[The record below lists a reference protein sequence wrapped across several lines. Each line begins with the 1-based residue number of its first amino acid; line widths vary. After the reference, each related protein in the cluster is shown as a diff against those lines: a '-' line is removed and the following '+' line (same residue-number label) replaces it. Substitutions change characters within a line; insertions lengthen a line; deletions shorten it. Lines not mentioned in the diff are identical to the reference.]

1 MSSIKKVVIII
12 LSIIVLLIIFMLFN
26 INNNLLYKKEKSSTT
41 QKYNETDWKSM
52 KFKLNKD
59 VLSINSKYKDFNNY
73 NWYINFEKM
82 GYKNGYKIDA
92 NSKTMMTLK
101 LNNKYYYD
109 LEVIV
114 GLLND
119 SSKKMDAK
127 ESKVWAIYVNN
138 YNKKTPINF
147 TLPSNITNGVNFET
161 IKNAYGNP
169 NNIITEKDY
178 KIYVYMHE
186 YKIQLRLFV
195 YNNLGLQA
203 FEYKNY

>member
-12 LSIIVLLIIFMLFN
+12 LSIIVLLIIFLLFN

-59 VLSINSKYKDFNNY
+59 VFSINSMYKDFNNY

-119 SSKKMDAK
+119 SSKKIDAK

>member
-1 MSSIKKVVIII
+1 MSSIKKIAIII
-12 LSIIVLLIIFMLFN
+12 LSIIVLLIIFMLFS
-26 INNNLLYKKEKSSTT
+26 INSNELHKKEKKTT
-41 QKYNETDWKSM
+41 AQQYNEIDWKSM

-59 VLSINSKYKDFNNY
+59 VFMLNNKYKEFENY

-82 GYKNGYKIDA
+82 GYKNGYKLDA

-109 LEVIV
+109 LEVLI
-114 GLLND
+114 GLSND
-119 SSKKMDAK
+119 SSKKIDAK

-147 TLPSNITNGVNFET
+147 TLPSNITNGVNFDT

-169 NNIITEKDY
+169 NNIIKENNY

-195 YNNLGLQA
+195 YNDNGLQA